1 MLTWPGEKVEQPQQQ
16 EGAEVHGKS
25 NAPGKFDPADI
36 LPPSQI
42 PSSSLD
48 TTDQQDMEADTPKRK
63 GAVVRQEDIQR
74 SEATLQLQAPQH
86 KATNIRSQ
94 YEQIKARLCETR
106 KHRKPTNSKTTDL
119 GMNRL

>member
-1 MLTWPGEKVEQPQQQ
+1 
-16 EGAEVHGKS
+16 
-25 NAPGKFDPADI
+25 
-36 LPPSQI
+36 
-42 PSSSLD
+42 
-48 TTDQQDMEADTPKRK
+48 MEADTPKRK

-106 KHRKPTNSKTTDL
+106 KHLKPTNSKTTDL
-119 GMNRL
+119 GKNRL